1 MSDSLI
7 DSIDGITWI
16 DDETALNAKNMN
28 NIEKRISINDT
39 NIREVNSDLNSFK
52 SITNTKLIPLEDI
65 DSNRISSWDNK
76 FGPTDSY
83 KTPSEMLDQL
93 QPKADVSQTDPT
105 KRDFIKNKNL
115 LVSDVRE
122 KDSNNL
128 SFIKNKED
136 LIADFDA
143 EEQNSDGTPNLSY
156 IKNKQVME
164 VGRLVSTI
172 SNALDDDP
180 TFIQVTNEEK
190 VVYSA
195 EYPEL
200 YSLLP
205 NHKKFFEL
213 ENSFTKYNAKS
224 AYAFVYNGEIYFVS
238 DTTNSVSKLNR
249 STNTLS
255 TVTFAIPELIV
266 AGEVAQYD
274 EYKFKCVEDVWFLE
288 VRWTEPAEEGS
299 ELADT
304 SCRRIYYSTEL
315 PTEESYWTSC
325 TFDSSIVL
333 DSDNS
338 TPVSIDFYSSG
349 VMKQN
354 YYGWYIVNGYNV
366 YFTEDI
372 NSGSFTNLKSH
383 LNLSTTIFGSGSK
396 TIKDFVPFDKTT
408 SNTAVGV
415 INVNGTLYMLY
426 NNGVFS
432 AQSLGVSSSNKLS
445 YFPDNTILRYDSKV
459 FKITPETTASSGI
472 IDTGIYS
479 NKPLVRYKHTL
490 DTSYSILSIYDTT
503 ARYGDTPLYTNIGSG
518 GSFLVIDNELY
529 IYNGSSLLLKY
540 VANAS
545 PLADGAATIKLNT
558 DSPTW
563 TPMLGYEKVYVKAK
577 SKYSS

>member
-52 SITNTKLIPLEDI
+52 NSTNMKLTPLEDI

-122 KDSNNL
+122 KDSSKL

-143 EEQNSDGTPNLSY
+143 EEQNLDGTPNLSY

-180 TFIQVTNEEK
+180 TFIQITNEEK

-213 ENSFTKYNAKS
+213 EGSFTKYNVAS
-224 AYAFVYNGEIYFVS
+224 SDAVVYNGDLYFVS
-238 DTTNSVSKLNR
+238 DTSSSVSKLNMN
-249 STNTLS
+249 TNTLS
-255 TVTFAIPELIV
+255 SITFAIPE
-266 AGEVAQYD
+266 QYD

-288 VRWTEPAEEGS
+288 ARRTVPAEEGS
-299 ELADT
+299 ELPDT
-304 SCRRIYYSTEL
+304 SNRHIYYSTEL
-315 PTEESYWTSC
+315 PTEASYWTLC
-325 TFDSSIVL
+325 TFDGSVIF
-333 DSDNS
+333 DIDNT
-338 TPVSIDFYSSG
+338 TPVYIDFYSSG

-354 YYGWYIVNGYNV
+354 YYGWYIRNGYNV

-372 NSGSFTNLKSH
+372 NSGSFTNLKYH

-432 AQSLGVSSSNKLS
+432 AQSLGVSSSSKLV
-445 YFPDNTILRYDSKV
+445 YIPDNTILNIRYISSSNYGI
-459 FKITPETTASSGI
+459 FKITTETTSSGGI
-472 IDTGIYS
+472 IDTGIHACNLS
-479 NKPLVRYKHTL
+479 CIGYKHNL
-490 DTSYSILSIYDTT
+490 DTTYSILYIDTNYT
-503 ARYGDTPLYTNIGSG
+503 PRYGDTPLYTNIGSN
-518 GSFLVIDNELY
+518 GSFLVIDNDLY
-529 IYNGSSLLLKY
+529 IHGGSSLLLKY
-540 VANAS
+540 SVEAS

-558 DSPTW
+558 GSPAW

-577 SKYSS
+577 SKYSN